1 MTAYK
6 FHLGQEVEV
15 LPLHPERWPATG
27 QYVVTERFRRGG
39 ENHYGVKGSAEPY
52 ERIVTESQLRAV
64 ASIEENAAAPHHI
77 PRFLLAR
84 WANDG
89 RLVSYQWSNRTAEVT
104 ENPRTSLQTAISLPD
119 VSQFHVSVSSGHL
132 PYQKFLA
139 SHVDA
144 PAANALDAML
154 RNGVSGLTADQ
165 RGAWARLLVSLG
177 ARTPEALRLLQ
188 AVDRRTAGVSE
199 CGEEIVELPVKV
211 TVNELKVSAVLD
223 MQWWL
228 RRFEGK
234 TMLFSDRPLLTRPRT
249 AQLCGMPLEDA
260 SSLIILPVS
269 PNTVFFATAD
279 PTVRDKTRKMPKGKL
294 ANMINEEAVWRAAR
308 HVYAPNSSMGTFIHE
323 RMVGKRN
330 KTWHPK

>member
-27 QYVVTERFRRGG
+27 QYVVTERFRRGD

-64 ASIEENAAAPHHI
+64 ASIEENTAAPHHI

-89 RLVSYQWSNRTAEVT
+89 CLVSYQWSNRAAEVT

-119 VSQFHVSVSSGHL
+119 LSRFRVSVPSGQF
-132 PYQKFLA
+132 PYHQEFLA

-165 RGAWARLLVSLG
+165 RRAWARLLVSLG
-177 ARTPEALRLLQ
+177 ARTPEALR
-188 AVDRRTAGVSE
+188 
-199 CGEEIVELPVKV
+199 
-211 TVNELKVSAVLD
+211 
-223 MQWWL
+223 
-228 RRFEGK
+228 
-234 TMLFSDRPLLTRPRT
+234 
-249 AQLCGMPLEDA
+249 
-260 SSLIILPVS
+260 
-269 PNTVFFATAD
+269 
-279 PTVRDKTRKMPKGKL
+279 
-294 ANMINEEAVWRAAR
+294 
-308 HVYAPNSSMGTFIHE
+308 
-323 RMVGKRN
+323 
-330 KTWHPK
+330 